1 MWLFLW
7 ACRALNSQKRWFS
20 AWAVTEF
27 ALTPEALPEAQLK
40 SEACLRQNLWFGWS
54 NRVRRA
60 AAEMAA
66 ARL

>member
-1 MWLFLW
+1 
-7 ACRALNSQKRWFS
+7 
-20 AWAVTEF
+20 VTEF